1 MNLAYLFSGQGSQYV
16 GMHKIFI
23 DYKSYSEKYFKIS
36 NELLGYNILD
46 IIKNGPLEKI
56 NNTKHTQPSIF
67 IISAIAYNIFKD
79 KFNSPDCFAG
89 HSLGEITALYCS
101 EVLQFEEALILIKK
115 RSENMEKANIENPGK
130 MLAIINANKNIIS
143 KILKNTSITI
153 ANINSSTQIILSGT
167 VTSVNDTMQYCKENQ
182 IKTLL
187 LPV

>member
-56 NNTKHTQPSIF
+56 NNTKYTQPSIF

-79 KFNSPDCFAG
+79 KTINLVSIASYDNYHYSQIIKSLNS
-89 HSLGEITALYCS
+89 
-101 EVLQFEEALILIKK
+101 
-115 RSENMEKANIENPGK
+115 
-130 MLAIINANKNIIS
+130 NKNIIVEKPMCLNQEQLKNIYYLLKKKKNIKMTS
-143 KILKNTSITI
+143 NLVLRVNSLFKNFKKKLIEKMFFILKLIIFGEDGINYLVGDQKLK
-153 ANINSSTQIILSGT
+153 NIR
-167 VTSVNDTMQYCKENQ
+167 
-182 IKTLL
+182 
-187 LPV
+187 